1 MEIKVDT
8 VSYIDEKNK
17 VRLQNISA
25 EFYPSHVYGIIGSSG
40 SGKSFLGKLLA
51 GIIRQTS
58 GEISFDNIIM
68 KHYTKLTDYSNI
80 RTKIGYLAETMM
92 NQFCYDTVY
101 EELKH
106 QILKYHYREN
116 ELEKRI
122 YDALK
127 VVGLKKSIAH
137 SSPLNLST
145 GEQKKLG
152 LAVALIHN
160 PEVLV
165 LDEPTLGLDPFEQ
178 KKLIKLVRMLKTR
191 YHKTIIIITNDLEFL
206 IQIIDEIVVLDHGTI
221 AFFNKKYQVLKETRK
236 LKKLGIE
243 VPTTIY
249 FSDLVL
255 KKKKIKIGYRDQM
268 DDLIKDVYRFSEW
281 GVKHYE

>member
-8 VSYIDEKNK
+8 VSYVDKKNK
-17 VRLQNISA
+17 MRLQNISA
-25 EFYPSHVYGIIGSSG
+25 EFYPSHVYGIIGASG

-51 GIIRQTS
+51 GLIRQTS

-68 KHYTKLTDYSNI
+68 KHYTKFTNYSNI
-80 RTKIGYLAETMM
+80 QKKIGYLEENMM
-92 NQFCYDTVY
+92 NQFIHDTVY
-101 EELKH
+101 EELKY

-127 VVGLKKSIAH
+127 VVGLKKSIAF
-137 SSPLNLST
+137 SSPLTLST

-152 LAVALIHN
+152 LAIALIHN

-165 LDEPTLGLDPFEQ
+165 LDEPALGLDPFEQ
-178 KKLIKLVRMLKTR
+178 KRLIKLIRMLKIR
-191 YHKTIIIITNDLEFL
+191 YHKTIIILTNDLEFL
-206 IQIIDEIVVLDHGTI
+206 IQIIDELIVLDHGTI

-268 DDLIKDVYRFSEW
+268 DDLIKDIYRFSEW